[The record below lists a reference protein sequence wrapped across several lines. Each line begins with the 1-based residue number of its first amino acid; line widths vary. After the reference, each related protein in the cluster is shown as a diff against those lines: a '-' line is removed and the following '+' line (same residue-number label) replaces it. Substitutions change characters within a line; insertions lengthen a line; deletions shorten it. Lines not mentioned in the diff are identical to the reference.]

1 MVGRFIGA
9 CLLKI
14 FSPGKV
20 LACAARGVVTL
31 LLISANSIRNISGYS
46 LACEGLSERAAERFG
61 IICVATVGDAVIP
74 PLTHMV
80 GDHAGLKFALAIPAL
95 SCFEIL
101 SYGLYA
107 RRPTHA

>member
-46 LACEGLSERAAERFG
+46 LACEELSERAAERFG
-61 IICVATVGDAVIP
+61 IISPVLPHVILLPDASSTMLPVALGPMGFGSFMNRKT
-74 PLTHMV
+74 
-80 GDHAGLKFALAIPAL
+80 K
-95 SCFEIL
+95 
-101 SYGLYA
+101 
-107 RRPTHA
+107 